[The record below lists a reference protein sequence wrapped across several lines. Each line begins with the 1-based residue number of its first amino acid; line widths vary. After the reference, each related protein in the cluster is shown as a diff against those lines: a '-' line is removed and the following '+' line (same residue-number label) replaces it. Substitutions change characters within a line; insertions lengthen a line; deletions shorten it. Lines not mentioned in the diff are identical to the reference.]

1 MGKRKEESVSNPG
14 SQKRQRKEYTDIHN
28 DESNEEETL
37 EFSANSSASSQSVSS
52 LQSHRDGDTRKVLS
66 LLK

>member
-1 MGKRKEESVSNPG
+1 MGKRKEGSVLTPG

-37 EFSANSSASSQSVSS
+37 EFSANSSAPSQLVSIKC
-52 LQSHRDGDTRKVLS
+52 HRDEDIRKVLC